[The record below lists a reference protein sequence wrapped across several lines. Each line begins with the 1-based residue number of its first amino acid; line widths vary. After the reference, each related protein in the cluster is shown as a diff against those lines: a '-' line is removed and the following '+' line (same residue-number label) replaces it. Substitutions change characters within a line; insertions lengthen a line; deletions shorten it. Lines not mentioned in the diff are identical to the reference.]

1 MDWMTMIMWIF
12 LSALVGV
19 LGWYAYVTISQPYSV
34 RIREMTSNKV
44 RLIHDLKGRIKKDD
58 EGIEFLRL
66 SKKIGEIR
74 DIPIPPKEVIDYNPK
89 RKKKV
94 VEAWYSEEEGI
105 IYVKDEGLI
114 EGLNPFTTKQ
124 RQMMVNQLHKKE
136 SRKSK
141 RWQDHIPLIVGLT
154 SLVIIVTVVLVFWGD
169 AIAPINQAAETS
181 AQALDKAD
189 QLYERLIA
197 WEEGRQIMEQED
209 IP

>member
-1 MDWMTMIMWIF
+1 
-12 LSALVGV
+12 
-19 LGWYAYVTISQPYSV
+19 
-34 RIREMTSNKV
+34 
-44 RLIHDLKGRIKKDD
+44 
-58 EGIEFLRL
+58 
-66 SKKIGEIR
+66 
-74 DIPIPPKEVIDYNPK
+74 
-89 RKKKV
+89 
-94 VEAWYSEEEGI
+94 
-105 IYVKDEGLI
+105 
-114 EGLNPFTTKQ
+114 
-124 RQMMVNQLHKKE
+124 MMVNQLHKKE